1 MLIIRDMIKP
11 FVKYKF
17 RNGKKVSMWFDNW
30 SRLGPLEDIIPRRT
44 RNEARMKDNDCVADL
59 IHNGDWLWPNEW
71 LINFPILNQL
81 HVPNISHQ
89 EDSVMWIE
97 DNTKEVE
104 YSVSTAW
111 KSLRDKWPNVNWCH
125 VVWFN
130 QCVPK
135 HAFKI
140 WLAIHGKL
148 LTQDRMMKWQSE
160 RDLKCPLC
168 KTCPDSH
175 SHLFFDCAFS
185 STVWKEMKSKGRF
198 SFDCHNLQS
207 TVTKLA
213 ARKFKSNI
221 WQILNKIIL
230 LATVYYIWNE
240 RNKRIFTKEIRSADD
255 LIKDIQKCIA
265 NVLMSLSL
273 KESGVVAMVAKL
285 WGLYLEKGKLLLII

>member
-1 MLIIRDMIKP
+1 MKDLFRKGYIYLGKNLAEGDEGALHLGPERPCVYSDLSPEDKDRCSWN
-11 FVKYKF
+11 VQKYK
-17 RNGKKVSMWFDNW
+17 RKKDGGVTSQLYDDFTKHFL
-30 SRLGPLEDIIPRRT
+30 S
-44 RNEARMKDNDCVADL
+44 AQ
-59 IHNGDWLWPNEW
+59 GDVFM
-71 LINFPILNQL
+71 IT
-81 HVPNISHQ
+81 
-89 EDSVMWIE
+89 M
-97 DNTKEVE
+97 
-104 YSVSTAW
+104 
-111 KSLRDKWPNVNWCH
+111 
-125 VVWFN
+125 VV
-130 QCVPK
+130 V
-135 HAFKI
+135 
-140 WLAIHGKL
+140 
-148 LTQDRMMKWQSE
+148 
-160 RDLKCPLC
+160 
-168 KTCPDSH
+168 CPDSH

>member
-1 MLIIRDMIKP
+1 MKDL
-11 FVKYKF
+11 F
-17 RNGKKVSMWFDNW
+17 RKGYIYLGKNLAEGDEGALH
-30 SRLGPLEDIIPRRT
+30 LGPERPRVYSDLSPED
-44 RNEARMKDNDCVADL
+44 KD
-59 IHNGDWLWPNEW
+59 
-71 LINFPILNQL
+71 
-81 HVPNISHQ
+81 
-89 EDSVMWIE
+89 
-97 DNTKEVE
+97 
-104 YSVSTAW
+104 
-111 KSLRDKWPNVNWCH
+111 R
-125 VVWFN
+125 VV
-130 QCVPK
+130 V
-135 HAFKI
+135 
-140 WLAIHGKL
+140 
-148 LTQDRMMKWQSE
+148 
-160 RDLKCPLC
+160 
-168 KTCPDSH
+168 CPDSH